1 MEHQQDIAYQL
12 DLFMEQRLD
21 SMHQC
26 ATREHVKGANTPLVK
41 QVKGANKQGRAL
53 ATDLIGIVC
62 SHDNLHRAFKQ
73 VKRNKGAAGIDQVPV
88 GKFPSWFT
96 EHGEAMIDKIL
107 IGTYYPN
114 AVRNVMIPKANGGER
129 QLGIPTVLDRV
140 VQQAISQV
148 LTPIYENEFSNYSYG
163 FRPKRSAHQ
172 ALKQASEYV
181 SDGMY
186 YVVDMDMK
194 SFFDEVN
201 HDRLMWKLSQKVRD
215 QHLLL
220 LIRRY
225 LQSGIM
231 IDGATSVRI
240 KGTPQGSPLSP
251 LLSNVVLDE
260 LDKELE
266 SRGHCFVRYADDFS
280 IFVRSQRASER
291 IKESISHFLTTK
303 LKLKVNEEKSV
314 CCESNKTQ
322 LLGFTILNSGMLI
335 IGKSRIERLKSKVRR
350 ITKRKRGRSLEQVVE
365 ELDSVLRGWFNY
377 FKWASCK
384 RLLRELD
391 AWIRRKL
398 RCYRLK
404 QCKKTISVKRFLK
417 SLGVPTWQSWI
428 LALSGKGWWRKS
440 GCPQAHQAM
449 NLRWFDRLGVYNMSR
464 NYEKLR
470 VN

>member
-1 MEHQQDIAYQL
+1 M
-12 DLFMEQRLD
+12 
-21 SMHQC
+21 
-26 ATREHVKGANTPLVK
+26 GK
-41 QVKGANKQGRAL
+41 QVKRVNKQGRAL

-73 VKRNKGAAGIDQVPV
+73 VKRNKGAAGIDRVPV
-88 GKFPSWFT
+88 GKFSTWYA
-96 EHGEAMIDKIL
+96 EYGESMVDNIL
-107 IGTYYPN
+107 LGTYYPQS
-114 AVRNVMIPKANGGER
+114 VRSVMIPKANGGDRE
-129 QLGIPTVLDRV
+129 LGIPTVQDRV
-140 VQQAISQV
+140 IQQAISQV

-181 SDGMY
+181 SDDMY

-201 HDRLMWKLSQKVRD
+201 HDRLIWKLSHKVED
-215 QHLLL
+215 QRLLL

-225 LQSGIM
+225 LQCGIM
-231 IDGATSVRI
+231 KGGVTSVRI

-280 IFVRSQRASER
+280 IFVRSHRASER
-291 IKESISHFLTTK
+291 VKKSISNFLTSQ
-303 LKLKVNEEKSV
+303 LKLKVNEEKSIS
-314 CCESNKTQ
+314 CESSKTE
-322 LLGFTILNSGMLI
+322 LLGYTILNNGTLI
-335 IGKSRIERLKSKVRR
+335 IGRSRTARLKSKVRMV
-350 ITKRKRGRSLEQVVE
+350 TKRNRGQSLKQVVE
-365 ELDSVLRGWFNY
+365 ELNPILRGWFNY

-384 RLLRELD
+384 RILNDID

-404 QCKKTISVKRFLK
+404 QCKKTIAVKRFLNN
-417 SLGVPTWQSWI
+417 LGVRTWQSWI

-440 GCPQAHQAM
+440 SSPQSHQAM
-449 NLRWFDRLGVYNMSR
+449 SLQWFDKLGLYNMSI
-464 NYEKLR
+464 NYEKFR